1 MDKIPRGEGFMIPE
15 FEFVHQVRF
24 FETRLDDLIE
34 NGELEKATNDA
45 FNAYTCKF

>member
-1 MDKIPRGEGFMIPE
+1 MIPE

-34 NGELEKATNDA
+34 KGDLEKATDDA
-45 FNAYTCKF
+45 FDAYECKFRFNFILTF